1 MNIDNYLK
9 SQIKIGK
16 ELEQRIN
23 KITQE
28 RERK

>member
-9 SQIKIGK
+9 SQIKRDK
-16 ELEQRIN
+16 ELEQTII

-28 RERK
+28 QERK